1 MSSST
6 YEKGLK
12 LRKEVLGSAHVERS
26 MANMDDFTKPLQ
38 EVVTEIGW
46 GQFWT
51 RPGLTR
57 KERSL
62 ITLGVLAA
70 LGRPHELAVHTKGAI
85 NNGCTK
91 DEIREALIHV
101 GCYAG
106 FPATIDA
113 FRSAKKALE
122 DMEAESKT

>member
-1 MSSST
+1 MSSKMF
-6 YEKGLK
+6 EDGLK
-12 LRKEVLGSAHVERS
+12 LRKEVLGEAHVNRS
-26 MANMDDFTKPLQ
+26 MANADEFTKPLQ
-38 EVVTEIGW
+38 ELVTELGW
-46 GQFWT
+46 GAFWS

-62 ITLGVLAA
+62 ITLGILTA
-70 LGRPHELAVHTKGAI
+70 LGRPHELQVHVRGAL

-91 DEIREALIHV
+91 EEIREALIHS

-113 FRSAKKALE
+113 FRNAKQVIDDVE
-122 DMEAESKT
+122 GKTKS

>member
-1 MSSST
+1 MTEST

-12 LRKEVLGSAHVERS
+12 LRKEVLGEAHVARS
-26 MANMDDFTKPLQ
+26 MANMDDFNKPLQ

-62 ITLGVLAA
+62 ITLGVLTA
-70 LGRPHELAVHTKGAI
+70 LGRPHELAVHTKGAL

-113 FRSAKKALE
+113 FRSAKKAIDE
-122 DMEAESKT
+122 VEGKA

>member
-12 LRKEVLGSAHVERS
+12 LRKEVLGTAHVERS

-113 FRSAKKALE
+113 FRSAKKALDE
-122 DMEAESKT
+122 MEADAKK